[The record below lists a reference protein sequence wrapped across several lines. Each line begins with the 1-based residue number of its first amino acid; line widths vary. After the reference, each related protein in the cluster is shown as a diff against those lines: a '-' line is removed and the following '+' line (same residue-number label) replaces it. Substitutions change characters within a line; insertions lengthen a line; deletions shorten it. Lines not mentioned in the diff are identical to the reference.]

1 MSDEILTSPNGLEM
15 LGYCPE
21 YYQSSRVFK
30 AYLQSTGLEL
40 DDYEAGIDQLLQAMF
55 VNTAPAWALDLWEQ
69 ELGLISYSG
78 KPIAQRRS
86 RIISKIRGIGTV
98 TVPMIKSV
106 AESYV
111 YGTVSVTDHPESYS
125 FTIKFI
131 DPLGIPANIA
141 DLQEA
146 IEEIKP
152 AHLGVVYEYTYTVW
166 GDVLGWGNTW
176 GYVNGQGITWEGIK
190 TWKPA

>member
-1 MSDEILTSPNGLEM
+1 MSDEILTSPNGQEM

-21 YYQSSRVFK
+21 YYQTSRVFK
-30 AYLQSTGLEL
+30 SYLQSTGLEL

-55 VNTAPAWALDLWEQ
+55 VNTAPAWAIDLWEQ

-125 FTIKFI
+125 FTIKFV
-131 DPLGIPANIA
+131 DPRGIPPNLA

-152 AHLGVVYEYTYTVW
+152 AHLGIVYEFSYTTYGELKNW
-166 GDVLGWGNTW
+166 
-176 GYVNGQGITWEGIK
+176 GITYGQLHAFTHEEIK
-190 TWKPA
+190 VYRP